1 MIILAIYL
9 FSFRQPLSSS
19 ESVVLWW
26 LWSVSSQRKSHEV
39 NLEDWHGVPSMKP
52 PLLLVPLVNIMT
64 TRRLKMELSLAMKLW
79 NSLRKMVR
87 SLSCLF
93 VCFCSL
99 LRTTGSM
106 AEWFRVLKNNVILS
120 LFQQQNNGILCWP
133 VLITP
138 ILQYMYIKVR
148 TLHTSPLVN
157 S

>member
-79 NSLRKMVR
+79 NSLRKMVK

-106 AEWFRVLKNNVILS
+106 AEWFRVLKMLFCLCFNNKIMVFFADQYSS
-120 LFQQQNNGILCWP
+120 LPYCS
-133 VLITP
+133 TC
-138 ILQYMYIKVR
+138 
-148 TLHTSPLVN
+148 TLK
-157 S
+157 